1 MREEEE
7 ARIEAEEV
15 AKAAERFK
23 NVGTDLKEWE
33 EKHGTGAAAAAGG
46 ASGPGLGSSLG
57 RSVETSDLPADR
69 ASVVL
74 PQLDFEE
81 GEGRASSQLSLLG
94 QEKRGGYEPVA
105 LGSPTEQTSQV
116 GRSSPVESLRSPVD
130 SVPSPTS
137 GTGDADLEGKI
148 RLLEEIKRARS
159 EVRSSIDLLDKL
171 RIGSP
176 TGLSSEGGNSR
187 SATPATLVGH
197 QRSISGASSQLLQSA
212 DKLGA
217 APASA
222 APAAPAPPKSEWDA
236 YLQDRKI
243 IAPTARSVTADTA
256 VPALEHQARPQIQY
270 AALDMTIRGAGVGMG
285 PSTRRSSMMTL
296 GREGML
302 HDAPPNAPQR
312 TGSAQV
318 LPRPSTF
325 HEMPSAPIITGSAAR
340 PTDTTPHSGSGPFS
354 GGRRT
359 MTYEELSERHRKR
372 MSQMQNPVTDH
383 LREDSVEEARERWEK
398 QKQKEKEEMRK
409 READK
414 AAKAKVREGSDGSGG
429 SKKAREKEEV
439 MKSMDQWRRSVPIG
453 LSEAGMGKPSRPTG
467 HEPGK
472 SKSKGDGARRTSKHF
487 AS

>member
-1 MREEEE
+1 
-7 ARIEAEEV
+7 
-15 AKAAERFK
+15 
-23 NVGTDLKEWE
+23 
-33 EKHGTGAAAAAGG
+33 
-46 ASGPGLGSSLG
+46 
-57 RSVETSDLPADR
+57 
-69 ASVVL
+69 
-74 PQLDFEE
+74 
-81 GEGRASSQLSLLG
+81 
-94 QEKRGGYEPVA
+94 VA

-116 GRSSPVESLRSPVD
+116 GRSSPIESVRSPVD

-137 GTGDADLEGKI
+137 GAGDPDLEGKI

-187 SATPATLVGH
+187 SATPATLIGH
-197 QRSISGASSQLLQSA
+197 QRSISGASSQLLQGA

-217 APASA
+217 ASASA
-222 APAAPAPPKSEWDA
+222 APAAPAPPQSEWDA

-243 IAPTARSVTADTA
+243 VAPTARSVTADTA
-256 VPALEHQARPQIQY
+256 VPALEHQARPQSQY
-270 AALDMTIRGAGVGMG
+270 AAFDVTGRGAGVGVG

-296 GREGML
+296 GREEMI
-302 HDAPPNAPQR
+302 HDAPYAPYANVPQR

-340 PTDTTPHSGSGPFS
+340 PTDTAPHSGSDSFS

-383 LREDSVEEARERWEK
+383 LREDSVEEAREKWEK
-398 QKQKEKEEMRK
+398 QKQKEREEMRK

-414 AAKAKVREGSDGSGG
+414 AARAKVREGSDGSGG

-439 MKSMDQWRRSVPIG
+439 MKSTDQWRRSVPVG
-453 LSEAGMGKPSRPTG
+453 LSEAGNGKPSRPTG

-472 SKSKGDGARRTSKHF
+472 SKSKGDGARRSSKHF